1 MSSSVT
7 IKGVSASLRWGY
19 SQAATLRDYTVT
31 KTPGGWS
38 VSATVVS
45 SDAFR
50 VSQRPLAFIVPHADG
65 EWQWP
70 ITTLQIEGAS
80 LNAALG
86 PKE

>member
-1 MSSSVT
+1 
-7 IKGVSASLRWGY
+7 
-19 SQAATLRDYTVT
+19 
-31 KTPGGWS
+31 